1 MTLTVKRAE
10 TAALFINGA
19 VLQIQS
25 GFLCFD
31 HFPPAEVVALDLQ
44 AAYSSPRDAGSPAQ
58 ERLFA
63 AELGPE

>member
-1 MTLTVKRAE
+1 MALAAKRAE
-10 TAALFINGA
+10 TALFIDGA

-25 GFLCFD
+25 GLLCFD
-31 HFPPAEVVALDLQ
+31 HSSPVGVVALGLQ
-44 AAYSSPRDAGSPAQ
+44 AAYSSLRDAGSPAQ